1 MYHSINY
8 YIRKSQEGIMIMK
21 RLEGIVCFGQEC
33 MAYVLTFVQIV
44 ADIFNLK
51 HRERERDA
59 FHGLKQVN

>member
-21 RLEGIVCFGQEC
+21 RLEGIVRFGQEC

-51 HRERERDA
+51 QRERERCIPRVKT
-59 FHGLKQVN
+59 G

>member
-21 RLEGIVCFGQEC
+21 RLEGIVRFGQEC

-44 ADIFNLK
+44 ADIFK
-51 HRERERDA
+51 FETERERERCIPRVKT
-59 FHGLKQVN
+59 G

>member
-1 MYHSINY
+1 
-8 YIRKSQEGIMIMK
+8 MIMK